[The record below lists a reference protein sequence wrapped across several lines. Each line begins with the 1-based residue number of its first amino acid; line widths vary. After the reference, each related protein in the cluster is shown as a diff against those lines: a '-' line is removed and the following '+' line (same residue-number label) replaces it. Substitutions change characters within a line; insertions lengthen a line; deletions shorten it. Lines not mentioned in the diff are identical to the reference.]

1 MKRTLAGLAA
11 ATLLSAG
18 IVAVLG
24 TPAAAG
30 PAAPTSTA
38 PSAEAASPAMLDALQ
53 RDLGLT
59 AGQARERIATDAT
72 ASRTE
77 LRLRKQ
83 LGSAFAGAWLT
94 ADAQSFV
101 VAVTDARR
109 AAEVTAAGATPRVVS
124 RSAATLD
131 AIKAGLDRAAARAP
145 AKSVPGWYV
154 DVKTNSVV
162 VLARGGTAAARA
174 FIKASGVATAA
185 VRVVA
190 TTEAPRTYYDVR
202 GGDAFYIGGGRCSIG
217 FSVNGGYVT
226 AGHCGTAGTPTSGYN
241 QVAQG
246 TFQGSSFPGNDY
258 AWVAVNSNWIPQPWV
273 NNYSGGNVTVA
284 GSTEAAVGASVCR
297 SGSTTG
303 WRCGTIQA
311 KNQTV
316 NYAQGTVYGL
326 TRTTACAEPGD
337 SGGSWLTGQEAQ
349 GVTSG
354 GSGNCS
360 IGGTTYF
367 QPVNEILT
375 AYGRQLVTGSGPP
388 PPPPPTGCTGYEFTR
403 TGSVSSGGSQWT
415 PYYYSSVSGTHRG
428 CLDGPTGVDFDLYL
442 QKWNGYW
449 WADVA
454 GGTSPN
460 PDETVSYSGT
470 AGYYRWEVHAY
481 SGSGSY
487 TLGYSNP

>member
-11 ATLLSAG
+11 AILLPAG
-18 IVAVLG
+18 IVAALA

-30 PAAPTSTA
+30 PAPAAPTATA
-38 PSAEAASPAMLDALQ
+38 DAASPAMLAALQ

-59 AGQARERIATDAT
+59 AAQARERITRDAAAT
-72 ASRTE
+72 ATE
-77 LRLRKQ
+77 LKLRKQ
-83 LGSAFAGAWLT
+83 LGTAFAGAWLT
-94 ADAQSFV
+94 ADASSLV
-101 VAVTDARR
+101 VAVTDSRR
-109 AAEVTAAGATPRVVS
+109 AAEVRAAGATPTVVA

-131 AIKAGLDRAAARAP
+131 AVKAGLDRAATRAP
-145 AKSVPGWYV
+145 AASVPGWYV
-154 DVKTNSVV
+154 DVRTNSVV
-162 VLARGGTAAARA
+162 VLARGGTAAASA
-174 FIKASGVATAA
+174 FVRASGVAAGA
-185 VRVVA
+185 VRIVA
-190 TTEAPRTYYDVR
+190 STEVPRTLYDVR

-226 AGHCGTAGTPTSGYN
+226 AGHCGSAGQATSGYN

-246 TFQGSSFPGNDY
+246 TFQASSFPGNDY
-258 AWVAVNSNWIPQPWV
+258 SWVAVNSNWIPQPWV

-284 GSTEAAVGASVCR
+284 GSTEAAVGAAICR

-303 WRCGTIQA
+303 WHCGSIQA

-316 NYAQGTVYGL
+316 NYAQG
-326 TRTTACAEPGD
+326 
-337 SGGSWLTGQEAQ
+337 
-349 GVTSG
+349 VTSG
-354 GSGNCS
+354 GSGNCTS
-360 IGGTTYF
+360 GGTTYF

-375 AYGRQLVTGSGPP
+375 AYGRTLVTSGSPP
-388 PPPPPTGCTGYEFTR
+388 PPPPPGGCSGYEFTT

-442 QKWNGYW
+442 QKWNGYY

-454 GGTSPN
+454 AGTSPN
-460 PDETVSYSGT
+460 PDETVSYTGT
-470 AGYYRWEVHAY
+470 AGYYRWEVYAY

-487 TLGYSNP
+487 SLGYSNP